1 MDRRD
6 LKRAF
11 ATAARPGLFLDFDGT
26 LSEIAERPFDAR
38 PLEGVREVLES
49 LSERLAL
56 VAVASGRAAGQLL
69 EWLGPGIEIWG
80 LHGAERVVDG
90 RVELSEIAA
99 TYLPLMRAVK
109 VEAARRLADLD
120 VPGALVE
127 DKGVMVTL
135 HSRPAQDRAKAHRV
149 LASLAQQLADEY
161 SLVRVDGREAYELR
175 PPIPFSKERVIVD
188 RARERQLDAVAFIGD
203 DWIDLPAFDALD
215 ELSGTVATFR
225 VAVASIEAPPPL
237 LERAD
242 LVLDGPRAVLDL
254 LRYLAD

>member
-11 ATAARPGLFLDFDGT
+11 AKAGRPGLFLDFDGT

-38 PLEGVREVLES
+38 PLDGVREVLES
-49 LSERLAL
+49 LTERLAV
-56 VAVASGRAAGQLL
+56 VAVVSGRAAGQLL
-69 EWLGPGIEIWG
+69 EWLGPGVEIWG

-90 RVELSEIAA
+90 KVALSEIAA
-99 TYLPLMRAVK
+99 TYLPLMDTVK
-109 VEAARRLADLD
+109 AEATKRLADLD

-135 HSRPAQDRAKAHRV
+135 HSRPAADRTKAHRV

-175 PPIPFSKERVIVD
+175 PPIAFSKQRVITE
-188 RARERQLDAVAFIGD
+188 RSRECHLDAVAFIGD

-215 ELSGTVATFR
+215 ELSGAAATFR
-225 VAVASIEAPPPL
+225 VAVASDEAPPSL